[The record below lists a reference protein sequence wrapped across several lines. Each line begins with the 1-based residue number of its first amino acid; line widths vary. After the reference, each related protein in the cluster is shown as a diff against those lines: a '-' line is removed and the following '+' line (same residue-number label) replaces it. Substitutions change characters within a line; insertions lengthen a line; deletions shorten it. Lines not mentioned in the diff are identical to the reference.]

1 MVKGLTGIPSSSY
14 SCLCHRKVRTLSA
27 KKGKMAAGYTA
38 SPVQSFLNRFM
49 MLYTFRSDTPYFTE
63 RNDTI

>member
-1 MVKGLTGIPSSSY
+1 MEAGLTGIPSSSY
-14 SCLCHRKVRTLSA
+14 LCLCRCKVRALSA
-27 KKGKMAAGYTA
+27 KKGKTAAGYTA

-49 MLYTFRSDTPYFTE
+49 MSYTFRSDTPYFTE